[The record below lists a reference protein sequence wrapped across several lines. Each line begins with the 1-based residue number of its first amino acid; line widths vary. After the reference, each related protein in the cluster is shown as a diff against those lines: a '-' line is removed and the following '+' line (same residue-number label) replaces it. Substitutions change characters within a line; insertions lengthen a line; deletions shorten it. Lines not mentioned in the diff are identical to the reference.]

1 MINTYNFPQ
10 SDILI
15 EGKSLS
21 CHRSARLV
29 FAGLDFTMK
38 SGMALMVQGANG
50 AGKTTLLRL
59 IAGLLPLSGG
69 SLKRPETASLY
80 HYLGHQNALKK
91 QKTVKE
97 NLSFWAEFHG
107 NGASRISTTEI
118 LEAAGI
124 GGLADMKTAALSSGQ
139 QRRLALTRL
148 IVAPRPIWLLD
159 EPLTGLDDNGKDWLT
174 DMARTHLEQKGLI
187 IAASHEPLA
196 FTTHDLK
203 IGGSKR

>member
-1 MINTYNFPQ
+1 MINTYNFSQ

-15 EGKSLS
+15 EGKSLT

-38 SGMALMVQGANG
+38 SGMAMMVQGANG
-50 AGKTTLLRL
+50 AGKTTLLRV

-97 NLSFWAEFHG
+97 NLSFWAEFHC
-107 NGASRISTTEI
+107 NGASRISTTDI
-118 LEAAGI
+118 LQAAGI
-124 GGLADMKTAALSSGQ
+124 A
-139 QRRLALTRL
+139 
-148 IVAPRPIWLLD
+148 
-159 EPLTGLDDNGKDWLT
+159 
-174 DMARTHLEQKGLI
+174 
-187 IAASHEPLA
+187 
-196 FTTHDLK
+196 
-203 IGGSKR
+203 

>member
-10 SDILI
+10 YDILI

-29 FAGLDFTMK
+29 FSGLDFSLQ
-38 SGMALMVQGANG
+38 SGMAMMVQGANG
-50 AGKTTLLRL
+50 AGKTTLLRV
-59 IAGLLPLSGG
+59 IAGLLPLPGG

-91 QKTVKE
+91 QKTVME

-107 NGASRISTTEI
+107 NGASRISTTDI
-118 LEAAGI
+118 LETAGI
-124 GGLADMKTAALSSGQ
+124 GGLEDMKTVALSSGQ

-174 DMARTHLEQKGLI
+174 DMARSHLAQDGLI

-196 FTTHDLK
+196 FTTHNLN
-203 IGGSKR
+203 IGGAKR

>member
-1 MINTYNFPQ
+1 MINTYNFSQ

-29 FAGLDFTMK
+29 FADLDFTMK
-38 SGMALMVQGANG
+38 SGMAMMVRGANG
-50 AGKTTLLRL
+50 AGKTTLLRV

-97 NLSFWAEFHG
+97 NLSFWAEFLG
-107 NGASRISTTEI
+107 NGASRISTTDI

-174 DMARTHLEQKGLI
+174 DMAQAHLEQKGLI
-187 IAASHEPLA
+187 IAASHEPLV

-203 IGGSKR
+203 IGGSER

>member
-1 MINTYNFPQ
+1 MINTYNFSQ

-38 SGMALMVQGANG
+38 SGMAMMVRGANG
-50 AGKTTLLRL
+50 AGKTTLLRV

-91 QKTVKE
+91 QKTVKD

-107 NGASRISTTEI
+107 KGASRISTTDI

-174 DMARTHLEQKGLI
+174 DMAQAHLEQKGLI
-187 IAASHEPLA
+187 IAASHEPLV

-203 IGGSKR
+203 IGGSER